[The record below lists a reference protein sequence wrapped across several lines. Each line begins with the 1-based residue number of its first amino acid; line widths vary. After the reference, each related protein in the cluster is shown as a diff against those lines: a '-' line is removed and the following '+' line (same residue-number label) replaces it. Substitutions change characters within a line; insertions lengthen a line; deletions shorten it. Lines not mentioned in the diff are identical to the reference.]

1 MRRLAQHEH
10 THTHTHTRS
19 RTQTYIAG
27 GKVSSYKCSR
37 SKLPGIFHMHFSNG
51 AANGNRAKCRQT
63 LAASTSKCCPPR
75 LKMYCISLW
84 PAADAHAHT
93 HTHTQTLCLSVC
105 VCFRLILARTYMRL
119 VNSSKHG
126 AKLATVSHSR
136 SVMHFC
142 GCQRRRL
149 GEG

>member
-1 MRRLAQHEH
+1 MQ
-10 THTHTHTRS
+10 
-19 RTQTYIAG
+19 
-27 GKVSSYKCSR
+27 
-37 SKLPGIFHMHFSNG
+37 SKQELPGIFHMHFSNG

-63 LAASTSKCCPPR
+63 LAASTSKCCPSPPVLR
-75 LKMYCISLW
+75 CIALVC
-84 PAADAHAHT
+84 DLQQT
-93 HTHTQTLCLSVC
+93 HTHMHTYIHTQTVCLC

-142 GCQRRRL
+142 GCQRRRVVGAGVGMGAL
-149 GEG
+149 QDSHCQPFLCSSKM